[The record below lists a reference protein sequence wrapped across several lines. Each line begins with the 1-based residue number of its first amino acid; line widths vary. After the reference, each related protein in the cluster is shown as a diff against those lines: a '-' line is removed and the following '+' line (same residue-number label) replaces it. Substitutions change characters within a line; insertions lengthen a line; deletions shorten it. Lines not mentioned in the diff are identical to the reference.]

1 MLIAST
7 SQANNDA
14 GIAWLK
20 LSVVYLIVGIAIGIA
35 MGASHNF
42 ALRPVHAHMNLLGW
56 TTLALAGLIYSIYP
70 AAAASRLAKIHFWL
84 YNLALPPMMI
94 ALALLVTGDQA
105 AVPVLAGSQMVLA
118 AGVLAFAA
126 NLFINLKPRQ
136 AA

>member
-1 MLIAST
+1 MLISTTSEST
-7 SQANNDA
+7 SDA
-14 GIAWLK
+14 GIVWLK
-20 LSVVYLIVGIAIGIA
+20 LSIVYLIVGIAIGIS

-70 AAAASRLAKIHFWL
+70 QAAKSRLAKVHFWL

-105 AVPVLAGSQMVLA
+105 AVPVLAAAQVVLA
-118 AGVLAFAA
+118 AAVLAFAA
-126 NLFINLKPRQ
+126 NLFMNLKPRT
-136 AA
+136 A

>member
-1 MLIAST
+1 MLIST
-7 SQANNDA
+7 TSDTTNDA
-14 GIAWLK
+14 GIVWLK
-20 LSVVYLIVGIAIGIA
+20 LSIVYLIVGIAIGIA

-70 AAAASRLAKIHFWL
+70 QAAKSRLAKVHFWL

-105 AVPVLAGSQMVLA
+105 AVPVLAAAQMVLA
-118 AGVLAFAA
+118 AAVLAFAA
-126 NLFINLKPRQ
+126 NLFMNLKPRE
-136 AA
+136 A